1 MQQTQNSNPCA
12 LQHNPAADS
21 HDNRNKKTNW
31 NACLFN
37 ARSIVNKLNNF
48 QSYVYSLDLDI
59 VALTET
65 WLTDSIFNNEILPVD
80 FAIYRKDRGSRGG
93 GVMLAVRDCISSK
106 LISSPDNLEIITV
119 SVNTVH
125 PTTFCAIYL
134 PPNSLPEYAQLT
146 FDYIKE
152 LCSTTASIIIL
163 GDLNLS
169 DINCNLIRGISNL
182 KCVL

>member
-1 MQQTQNSNPCA
+1 M
-12 LQHNPAADS
+12 
-21 HDNRNKKTNW
+21 
-31 NACLFN
+31 
-37 ARSIVNKLNNF
+37 
-48 QSYVYSLDLDI
+48 
-59 VALTET
+59 ALTET
-65 WLTDSIFNNEILPVD
+65 WPIFNNEILPVD
-80 FAIYRKDRGSRGG
+80 FAIYCKDRGSRGG

-163 GDLNLS
+163 GDLNLP
-169 DINCNLIRGISNL
+169 DINWETLSGGSQMYYYYYYYLQQDLERLCIEIRISADYTIANTQFHSI
-182 KCVL
+182 